1 MPFSLRIGIL
11 NMFGE
16 IICESDLF
24 KYKVVKRNIHNYFY
38 LVFILRLEI
47 LVYIDRV
54 YQFYQL
60 HHIYIPGIVYC
71 GLANTTDL
79 IQLLVRAVLCIYLS
93 FKTFLFK

>member
-54 YQFYQL
+54 Y
-60 HHIYIPGIVYC
+60 
-71 GLANTTDL
+71 
-79 IQLLVRAVLCIYLS
+79 
-93 FKTFLFK
+93 